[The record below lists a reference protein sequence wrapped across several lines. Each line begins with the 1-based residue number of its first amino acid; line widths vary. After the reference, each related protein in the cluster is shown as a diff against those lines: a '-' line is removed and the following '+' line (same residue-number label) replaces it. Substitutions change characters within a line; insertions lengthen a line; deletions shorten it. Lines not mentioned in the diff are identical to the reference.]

1 LTRALELAQGLRFDL
16 PDALSRRTAAD
27 GQCAIERQVPG
38 AKFCEPT
45 VKARP
50 NSDLPLVGFDT
61 RKLPSGSGAL
71 THLHILVHC
80 VPHLNASGFYHF
92 GAEQRSQEQAGP
104 SNSLK

>member
-1 LTRALELAQGLRFDL
+1 MVRSHGGQVKVAKLTFT
-16 PDALSRRTAAD
+16 S
-27 GQCAIERQVPG
+27 I
-38 AKFCEPT
+38 PT
-45 VKARP
+45 STQLRP

-80 VPHLNASGFYHF
+80 VPHLNALGFYHF